1 MESINDALI
10 DCVKALGGSKQVGPM
25 LWPEKTPDA
34 AQRTLLDALNPDRP
48 NRLAPEQVLLLLRK
62 ARAAGSHDALS
73 WILGDLGYAAPIPV
87 EPVDELAQLQR
98 EFIQA
103 TQIMS
108 QDLRRMEE
116 LQSRIAQQQKLKAVA

>member
-10 DCVKALGGSKQVGPM
+10 ECVKALGGSKQVGPM

-62 ARAAGSHDALS
+62 ARAAAAHEALE
-73 WILGDLGYAAPIPV
+73 WILADLGYAAPIPI

-103 TQIMS
+103 TQLLG

-116 LQSRIAQQQKLKAVA
+116 LQARIAQQQKLKAVA